1 MAYSNSVK
9 EDVAAIKV
17 IVHKL
22 DKCIS
27 GNGKEGLQTDVIVL
41 QQTAKTQNDSIG
53 ELRLIVSSLT
63 KYVTEDSISKKIK
76 MTMFQKSI
84 AVIASLIALGGFIL
98 GIINVL

>member
-17 IVHKL
+17 IVNKL

-27 GNGKEGLQTDVIVL
+27 GNGKEGLQTDVVVL
-41 QQTAKTQNDSIG
+41 QETAKTQNDSIG
-53 ELRLIVSSLT
+53 DLRLIVSGLT
-63 KYVTEDSISKKIK
+63 KYVTEDSVSKRIR

-84 AVIASLIALGGFIL
+84 AVIASIVALGGFIL
-98 GIINVL
+98 GIINVI